1 MSVSS
6 SDRETTSVNAPAQT
20 PFLRRPPFVFAAL
33 LALSALSAFS
43 LSLAPAVLMAAS
55 HIAANSAGGPVWP

>member
-6 SDRETTSVNAPAQT
+6 SDQETTSVNAPAQT
-20 PFLRRPPFVFAAL
+20 PFLRRLPFVFAAL
-33 LALSALSAFS
+33 LTLSALS

-55 HIAANSAGGPVWP
+55 QMVTNSAGGPVWP